1 MKLLTFSVMVDPYG
15 ENPPTFPHP
24 RACPLTSK
32 LVASF
37 DGGMPVYYE
46 TTFYRLSTN
55 RQRSHW
61 MLWESFGVDETGKLY
76 FIPVAWCPKKG
87 IPAKMAVQE
96 LLRGLWL
103 AHKEDGFDRPNCM
116 DRDSIN
122 EVGVISAEEFDSL
135 MQEIWP

>member
-1 MKLLTFSVMVDPYG
+1 
-15 ENPPTFPHP
+15 
-24 RACPLTSK
+24 
-32 LVASF
+32 
-37 DGGMPVYYE
+37 MPVYYE

-61 MLWESFGVDETGKLY
+61 VLWENGGVDERAEQY

-103 AHKEDGFDRPNCM
+103 AHKEDGCLSPNCM
-116 DRDSIN
+116 DTDSIN
-122 EVGVISAEEFDSL
+122 EVGVISYEEFDAL
-135 MQEIWP
+135 IREIWP

>member
-1 MKLLTFSVMVDPYG
+1 
-15 ENPPTFPHP
+15 
-24 RACPLTSK
+24 
-32 LVASF
+32 
-37 DGGMPVYYE
+37 
-46 TTFYRLSTN
+46 
-55 RQRSHW
+55 
-61 MLWESFGVDETGKLY
+61 
-76 FIPVAWCPKKG
+76 
-87 IPAKMAVQE
+87 MAVQE